1 MPHFSVTID
10 AYYISMSILL
20 NIKISDFQKKKL
32 GILYLTYLPTYLPT
46 YIPTYLPTYLPTS
59 LPTYLPDCFPYFK
72 TNISMKQCINTI
84 LE

>member
-46 YIPTYLPTYLPTS
+46 SLPPYLPTYQWLVT
-59 LPTYLPDCFPYFK
+59 FK
-72 TNISMKQCINTI
+72 AISFRVYPNLVK
-84 LE
+84 L